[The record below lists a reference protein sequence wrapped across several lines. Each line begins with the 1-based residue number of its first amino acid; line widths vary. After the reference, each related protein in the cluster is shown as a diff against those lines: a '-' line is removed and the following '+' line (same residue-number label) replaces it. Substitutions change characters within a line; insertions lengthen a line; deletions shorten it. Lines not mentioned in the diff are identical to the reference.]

1 MLRDSREVFKAINPV
16 VEERNR
22 RAKLMNQIGEMKNKI
37 MDVQREMESDPENI
51 KEQVTQKTRLLDKT
65 PTNELEKVL
74 EDLED
79 MYKRLC
85 EETKVFIPVD
95 FSFKRFVKSKK
106 DGKQP
111 VYDEKH
117 NKVGEATF
125 KDGRMVDIY
134 IEHDLSNYDELR
146 NYFNTSP
153 YVVDLSVK
161 YDEEAKCF
169 EKKFYYSIRRE
180 DVESLSKPI
189 DPLAIVEVGYDE
201 HERIKYIRRVVYNR
215 YIDKATFDENGNL
228 KRIHYNVK
236 DENGHYQ
243 PHCIVYRNNGQ
254 LKYYISHSKFLVEW
268 GSTTRR
274 DVNGSFSTIRSFGD
288 YCLKLNDNGKLSPE
302 IDSQEGAAV
311 YFYEYYYA
319 LFRKGQLG
327 LKNVDKPGVKKEDEN
342 KVEEKKAMPKLLDTT
357 VSGIEDR
364 VIGRVET
371 VPGGLIS
378 SSYSYSD
385 QPYYQE
391 FRSDSKDVVA
401 SVSYLVPIVNA
412 DMPLMGLVYKDGKRR
427 VLQKNGN
434 VPPNMLNDAIDD
446 GHNCNLERVKEL
458 FFDFSESGY
467 EGLDIN
473 IPVPDL
479 HKRHQPEEIPDNMDA
494 LSEGEFDEERDSI
507 SDERNEPSGNKPNSG
522 NHLPDVIDDNKEQVS
537 DGEGEMDEVNDSIS
551 DETNESSG
559 NKPNSGNHLPDIIDD
574 NKEQVSD
581 EEGEIDEVNDSTSE
595 DSEHSGNKPNS
606 GNHLPDVID
615 DNKEQVSDEEG
626 DIDEVVTHSI
636 SDGGN
641 NKDERNQDPYPK
653 SISVDS
659 RSVNPSNED
668 SISQG
673 SEEEQHTT
681 KSDAISESGSSNDER
696 NQDPYFKPISVDRRP
711 DEPSPVNDLRPED
724 VERELHEVGDEEQNE
739 VNRNLSDHREI
750 YDSGAIDEIN
760 TSARPHL
767 YV

>member
-1 MLRDSREVFKAINPV
+1 
-16 VEERNR
+16 
-22 RAKLMNQIGEMKNKI
+22 MNQIGEMKNKI

-79 MYKRLC
+79 MYNRLC

-371 VPGGLIS
+371 VPEGLIS

-467 EGLDIN
+467 EGLDPN

-479 HKRHQPEEIPDNMDA
+479 HKRHLPEEIPDNMD
-494 LSEGEFDEERDSI
+494 EI
-507 SDERNEPSGNKPNSG
+507 SS
-522 NHLPDVIDDNKEQVS
+522 
-537 DGEGEMDEVNDSIS
+537 
-551 DETNESSG
+551 
-559 NKPNSGNHLPDIIDD
+559 
-574 NKEQVSD
+574 
-581 EEGEIDEVNDSTSE
+581 EGEIDEVNDSTSE
-595 DSEHSGNKPNS
+595 GGEPPGNKPNSRNHLPEEIPDNMDALSGEGDIDEVRDSISGETNEHSGNKPNS
-606 GNHLPDVID
+606 GNHLPEEIA
-615 DNKEQVSDEEG
+615 DNKEPVSEG
-626 DIDEVVTHSI
+626 DIDEVVTDSI

-659 RSVNPSNED
+659 RPVNPSNED

-673 SEEEQHTT
+673 SEEEQHTA

-696 NQDPYFKPISVDRRP
+696 NQDPMFKPISVDRRP
-711 DEPSPVNDLRPED
+711 DEPSPVNDHLPEEM
-724 VERELHEVGDEEQNE
+724 ERELHEVGDEEQNE

>member
-1 MLRDSREVFKAINPV
+1 MLRDSREVFKVINPV

-85 EETKVFIPVD
+85 EETKVFIPTD
-95 FSFKRFVKSKK
+95 FSSKRFVKSKK

-117 NKVGEATF
+117 NKVGEATY
-125 KDGRMVDIY
+125 KDGRMVGEY
-134 IEHDLSNYDELR
+134 REHDLSNYDELR
-146 NYFNTSP
+146 NYFDTSP

-180 DVESLSKPI
+180 EVESLSKPI
-189 DPLAIVEVGYDE
+189 DPLVIVEVGYDE
-201 HERIKYIRRVVYNR
+201 RERIKYIRRVVYDR

-228 KRIHYNVK
+228 RRIHYNVK

-243 PHCIVYRNNGQ
+243 PHCIVFRNNGQ
-254 LKYYISHSKFLVEW
+254 FKYYIRYNKFLVEW

-288 YCLKLNDNGKLSPE
+288 YCLKPSDSGKLCAE

-319 LFRKGQLG
+319 LFREGQLG
-327 LKNVDKPGVKKEDEN
+327 LKDIKIPSVKKEDDH

-357 VSGIEDR
+357 VSSMEDR

-378 SSYSYSD
+378 SSFSYSD

-467 EGLDIN
+467 EGLDPN

-479 HKRHQPEEIPDNMDA
+479 HKRHLPEDIADNMD
-494 LSEGEFDEERDSI
+494 EI
-507 SDERNEPSGNKPNSG
+507 SS
-522 NHLPDVIDDNKEQVS
+522 
-537 DGEGEMDEVNDSIS
+537 
-551 DETNESSG
+551 
-559 NKPNSGNHLPDIIDD
+559 
-574 NKEQVSD
+574 
-581 EEGEIDEVNDSTSE
+581 EGEIDEVNDSTSE
-595 DSEHSGNKPNS
+595 DSESSGNKPNPVNHLPEEIPGNKEPVSDGEGEIDEVSDSTSEGGEHPGDMPYSENHLPEDIAGNKDALSDEGEIDEVSDSTSDETNKHPDNKPNS
-606 GNHLPDVID
+606 GNHLPEEIA
-615 DNKEQVSDEEG
+615 DNKEPVSEG
-626 DIDEVVTHSI
+626 DIDEVVTDSI

-659 RSVNPSNED
+659 RRVNPSNED

-673 SEEEQHTT
+673 SEEGQHTA

-696 NQDPYFKPISVDRRP
+696 NQDPMFKPISVDRRP
-711 DEPSPVNDLRPED
+711 DEPSPVNDHLPEEM
-724 VERELHEVGDEEQNE
+724 ERELHEVGDEEQNE

>member
-1 MLRDSREVFKAINPV
+1 MLRDSREVFKVINPV

-22 RAKLMNQIGEMKNKI
+22 RAKLTNQIGEMRNKI
-37 MDVQREMESDPENI
+37 MEVQREMESDPENI
-51 KEQVTQKTRLLDKT
+51 KEQVIQKTRLLDKT

-85 EETKVFIPVD
+85 EETKVFIPTD
-95 FSFKRFVKSKK
+95 FSSKRFVKSKK

-117 NKVGEATF
+117 IKVGEATY
-125 KDGRMVDIY
+125 KDGRMVEY
-134 IEHDLSNYDELR
+134 KEHDLSNYDVLK
-146 NYFNTSP
+146 NYFDTSP

-161 YDEEAKCF
+161 YDEETKCF

-180 DVESLSKPI
+180 EVESLSKPI
-189 DPLAIVEVGYDE
+189 DPLVIVEVGYDDE
-201 HERIKYIRRVVYNR
+201 HERIKYIRRVVYDR

-228 KRIHYNVK
+228 RRIHYNVK

-243 PHCIVYRNNGQ
+243 PHCIVFRNNGQ
-254 LKYYISHSKFLVEW
+254 FKYYIRYNKFLVEW

-288 YCLKLNDNGKLSPE
+288 YCLKPSDSGKLCAE

-319 LFRKGQLG
+319 LFREGQLG
-327 LKNVDKPGVKKEDEN
+327 LKDIKKPSVKKEDDN

-357 VSGIEDR
+357 VSSMEDR

-378 SSYSYSD
+378 SSFSYSD

-467 EGLDIN
+467 EGLDPN

-479 HKRHQPEEIPDNMDA
+479 HKRHLPEDIADNMD
-494 LSEGEFDEERDSI
+494 EI
-507 SDERNEPSGNKPNSG
+507 SS
-522 NHLPDVIDDNKEQVS
+522 
-537 DGEGEMDEVNDSIS
+537 
-551 DETNESSG
+551 
-559 NKPNSGNHLPDIIDD
+559 
-574 NKEQVSD
+574 
-581 EEGEIDEVNDSTSE
+581 EGEIDEVNDSTSE
-595 DSEHSGNKPNS
+595 DSESSGNKPNPVNHLPEEIPDNMDALSGEGDIDEVRDSISGETNEHSGNKPNPGNHLPEEIADNMDEISSEGDIDEVRDSISDERNKHPDNKPNS
-606 GNHLPDVID
+606 GNHLPEEIA
-615 DNKEQVSDEEG
+615 DNKEPVSEG

-673 SEEEQHTT
+673 SEEEQHTA

-696 NQDPYFKPISVDRRP
+696 NQDPMFKPISVDRRP
-711 DEPSPVNDLRPED
+711 DEPSPVNDHLPEEM
-724 VERELHEVGDEEQNE
+724 ERELHEVGDEEQNE

>member
-1 MLRDSREVFKAINPV
+1 MLRDSREVFKVINPV

-22 RAKLMNQIGEMKNKI
+22 RAKLTNQIGEMKNKI
-37 MDVQREMESDPENI
+37 MEVQREMESDPENI

-79 MYKRLC
+79 MYNRLC
-85 EETKVFIPVD
+85 EETKVFIPTD
-95 FSFKRFVKSKK
+95 FSPKRFVKSKK

-117 NKVGEATF
+117 NKVGEATY
-125 KDGRMVDIY
+125 KDGKMVEY
-134 IEHDLSNYDELR
+134 REHDLSNYDKLR
-146 NYFNTSP
+146 NYFDTSP

-161 YDEEAKCF
+161 YDEETKCF

-180 DVESLSKPI
+180 EVESLSKPI
-189 DPLAIVEVGYDE
+189 DPLVIVEVGYDE
-201 HERIKYIRRVVYNR
+201 RERIKYIRRVVYDR

-228 KRIHYNVK
+228 RRIHYNVK

-243 PHCIVYRNNGQ
+243 PHCIVFRNNGQ
-254 LKYYISHSKFLVEW
+254 FKYYIRYNKFLVEW

-288 YCLKLNDNGKLSPE
+288 YCLKPSDSGKLCAE

-319 LFRKGQLG
+319 LFREGQLG
-327 LKNVDKPGVKKEDEN
+327 LKDIKKPSVKKEDDN
-342 KVEEKKAMPKLLDTT
+342 KVEEKKVMPKLLDTT
-357 VSGIEDR
+357 VSSMEDR

-378 SSYSYSD
+378 SSFSYSD

-467 EGLDIN
+467 EGLDPN

-479 HKRHQPEEIPDNMDA
+479 HKRHLPEDIADNMDEISSEGEMDEVNDSTSEDSESSGNKPNSRNHLPEEIPDNMDA
-494 LSEGEFDEERDSI
+494 LSGEGDIDEVRDSI
-507 SDERNEPSGNKPNSG
+507 SG
-522 NHLPDVIDDNKEQVS
+522 
-537 DGEGEMDEVNDSIS
+537 
-551 DETNESSG
+551 ETN
-559 NKPNSGNHLPDIIDD
+559 
-574 NKEQVSD
+574 
-581 EEGEIDEVNDSTSE
+581 
-595 DSEHSGNKPNS
+595 EHSGNKPNS
-606 GNHLPDVID
+606 GNHLPEEIA
-615 DNKEQVSDEEG
+615 DNKEPVSEG
-626 DIDEVVTHSI
+626 EIDEVVTDSI
-636 SDGGN
+636 SDDGN

-659 RSVNPSNED
+659 RPVNPSNED

-673 SEEEQHTT
+673 SEEEQHTA

-711 DEPSPVNDLRPED
+711 DEPSPVNDHLPEEM
-724 VERELHEVGDEEQNE
+724 ERELHEVGDEEQNE

>member
-1 MLRDSREVFKAINPV
+1 MLRDSREVFKVINPV

-74 EDLED
+74 VDLED
-79 MYKRLC
+79 MYNRLC
-85 EETKVFIPVD
+85 EETKVFIPTD
-95 FSFKRFVKSKK
+95 FSPKRFVKSKK

-117 NKVGEATF
+117 NKVGVATY
-125 KDGRMVDIY
+125 KDGRMVGEY

-146 NYFNTSP
+146 NYFDTSP

-180 DVESLSKPI
+180 EVESLSKPI
-189 DPLAIVEVGYDE
+189 DPLVIVEVGYDE
-201 HERIKYIRRVVYNR
+201 RERIKYIRRVVYDR

-228 KRIHYNVK
+228 RRIHYNVK

-243 PHCIVYRNNGQ
+243 PHCIVFRNNGQ
-254 LKYYISHSKFLVEW
+254 FKYYIRYNKFLVEW

-288 YCLKLNDNGKLSPE
+288 YCLKPSDSGKLCAE

-319 LFRKGQLG
+319 LFREGQLG
-327 LKNVDKPGVKKEDEN
+327 LKDIKIPSVKKEDDH

-357 VSGIEDR
+357 VSSMEDR

-378 SSYSYSD
+378 SSFSYSD

-467 EGLDIN
+467 EGLDPN

-479 HKRHQPEEIPDNMDA
+479 HKRHLPEDIADNMD
-494 LSEGEFDEERDSI
+494 EI
-507 SDERNEPSGNKPNSG
+507 SS
-522 NHLPDVIDDNKEQVS
+522 
-537 DGEGEMDEVNDSIS
+537 
-551 DETNESSG
+551 
-559 NKPNSGNHLPDIIDD
+559 
-574 NKEQVSD
+574 
-581 EEGEIDEVNDSTSE
+581 EGEIDEVNDSTSE
-595 DSEHSGNKPNS
+595 GGEHPGDMPYSENHLPEDIAGNKDALSDEGEIDEVSDSTSDETNKHPDNKPNS
-606 GNHLPDVID
+606 GNHLPEEIA
-615 DNKEQVSDEEG
+615 DNKEPVSEG
-626 DIDEVVTHSI
+626 DIDEVVTDSI

-659 RSVNPSNED
+659 RRVNPSNED

-673 SEEEQHTT
+673 SEEGQHTA

-696 NQDPYFKPISVDRRP
+696 NQDPMFKPISVDRRP
-711 DEPSPVNDLRPED
+711 DEPSPVNDHLPEEM
-724 VERELHEVGDEEQNE
+724 ERELHEVGDEEQNE